1 MQQAVKQLLGISR
14 DISICLRF
22 VDPPH
27 ETVGCMSAILHQP
40 SYLVDLMV
48 HPILCKTSPT
58 TSRTL
63 QYTTATSLSDAARK
77 VKEEGK
83 DPYCIFREKY
93 CNGRSSSFDR
103 QSSASVR
110 ERFDSEEMSR
120 LISRLSEVSVCL
132 HRTQLEC
139 ELIEKRCA
147 LGLRRMD
154 DSGPASAVFGDDEA
168 VKSKKKMMEHIMSS
182 SSYSSADSGKG
193 SMVGSEVLES
203 VEEGEEEEEEAQ
215 ADCGL
220 AETERGVEVGE
231 RGEGGVEVGDRKVEQ
246 LLQIA
251 HNLMEQ
257 AQRQQQRKGKS
268 NYLMPV
274 TIV

>member
-48 HPILCKTSPT
+48 HPILSSPT

-154 DSGPASAVFGDDEA
+154 DSGHASAVFGDDEA
-168 VKSKKKMMEHIMSS
+168 AKSKKKMMEHIMSS

-203 VEEGEEEEEEAQ
+203 VEEGEEEEGEGDQ
-215 ADCGL
+215 VDCGL
-220 AETERGVEVGE
+220 PETKRGAKVGE
-231 RGEGGVEVGDRKVEQ
+231 RGEGGAEVGDRKVEQ